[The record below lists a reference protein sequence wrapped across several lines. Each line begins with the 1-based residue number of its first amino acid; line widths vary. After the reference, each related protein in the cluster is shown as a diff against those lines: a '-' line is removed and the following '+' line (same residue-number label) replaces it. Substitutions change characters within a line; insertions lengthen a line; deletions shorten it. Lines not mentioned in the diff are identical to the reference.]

1 MSKLWPKYEN
11 WSKQENQNRLY
22 RYKSNLYRYKL
33 AKNDQ
38 NRNCTGTSSTC
49 TGTSLRKMPR
59 MCVFRTC
66 TGTSLRKVPRMCV
79 FPIFHALSSMDH
91 SYTSYTHQNHSK
103 FTLESLFYS
112 IPLSLLVFF
121 QNLSIN
127 LSQYHSNMGYH
138 PYTHQV
144 PRFVRV

>member
-1 MSKLWPKYEN
+1 MSKLWPKYKN
-11 WSKQENQNRLY
+11 WSKQENQNKLY

-33 AKNDQ
+33 VKNDQ
-38 NRNCTGTSSTC
+38 NRSCTGTSS
-49 TGTSLRKMPR
+49 
-59 MCVFRTC
+59 TC

>member
-1 MSKLWPKYEN
+1 MSKLWPKYKN

-22 RYKSNLYRYKL
+22 RYKSNMYRYKL
-33 AKNDQ
+33 VKNDQ
-38 NRNCTGTSSTC
+38 NRSCTGTSS
-49 TGTSLRKMPR
+49 
-59 MCVFRTC
+59 TC

-79 FPIFHALSSMDH
+79 FPIFHALSFMDH